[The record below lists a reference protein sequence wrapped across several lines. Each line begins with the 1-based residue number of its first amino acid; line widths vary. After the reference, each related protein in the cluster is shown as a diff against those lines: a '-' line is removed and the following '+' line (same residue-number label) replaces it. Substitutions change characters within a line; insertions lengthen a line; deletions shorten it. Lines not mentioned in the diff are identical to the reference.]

1 MLAADRISQ
10 DAMGQMRAAISDA
23 GGDEVVFVCRL
34 DAELIVTEVDVVAT
48 GAADMAPAPLPLLQ
62 RGQIVIHNHPTGVL
76 RPSRADVHTAA
87 ALGDT
92 GVGSYI
98 VNNEVTELVVV
109 CEPLE
114 PKELQ
119 MLDVDA
125 LSEHLDDGGALSTLF
140 ADYEPRAS
148 QMQML
153 RYVADSFNQ
162 SAILA
167 VEAGTG
173 VGKSFAYLIPA
184 VAWAAAND
192 ERIVIS
198 TATINL
204 QQQLVEKDI
213 PAVKEILGL
222 DVPAV
227 LVKGRGNYLC
237 RKRLAEALDEAT
249 LFEEPEEELLAIRE
263 WSKTEGP
270 GSRSDAPFFP
280 SEELW
285 ARVNSDA
292 DSCTE
297 QSCRL
302 RDDCFF
308 LKARREAASARILVA
323 NHHLLFIDLSLRLR
337 GIGFE
342 ARAILP
348 PFQRLIFDEAHNI
361 ENSATSLFSDS
372 FSIFSVRKHTRRLR
386 RERRG
391 KQAGLL
397 PLVRMRGADA
407 AAVNK
412 AIAAVDQ
419 AEAAAQDLD
428 TAVAA
433 LCEDPAL
440 RLTPQMD
447 PGRRDAL
454 LGPVGELHT
463 RIVGLSSA
471 LTDLI
476 ELNDDDEEGG
486 PFYDLR
492 VATRRIDRVA
502 GLCRSFLEF
511 EENPDRVF
519 WIDYKRSAAG
529 LRFAR
534 FVSTPLDIREIM
546 RDAVFEAFETV
557 VFTSATLT
565 VAEEFDFWAT
575 RIGLLDTSRECEMVS
590 LPSPF
595 PFSENAILAV
605 PTDAPLPSSADY
617 QEFLS
622 GFVGDLLELSEG
634 HALVLFTSYE
644 MLRRT
649 YESTRDRLNKLGIS
663 SLRQGED
670 DRSRLLQRFNA
681 DASSVLFATESFWQG
696 VDAPGDAL
704 QVVVLCRLPFRV
716 PTDPVL
722 TARTE
727 MIELHG
733 GNAFTDLA
741 LPEAVMKL
749 RQGFGRL
756 IRRAS
761 DRGAVVITD
770 VRVRTKPYGEYF
782 LRSLPETQ
790 ESFKSA
796 VGVLEDV
803 ERFLYQ

>member
-1 MLAADRISQ
+1 MVAQDRISA
-10 DAMGQMRAAISDA
+10 DAVAKMRDSIAEAA
-23 GGDEVVFVCRL
+23 GDEVVFRCRIDDDL
-34 DAELIVTEVDVVAT
+34 IITDAEVVARGT
-48 GAADMAPAPLPLLQ
+48 QDVAPAPVELLQ
-62 RGQIVIHNHPTGVL
+62 RGQVIVHNHPTGML
-76 RPSRADVHTAA
+76 RPSRADVHSAA
-87 ALGDT
+87 ALGDA

-98 VNNEVTELVVV
+98 VNNDVTELVVV

-114 PKELQ
+114 PKELNP
-119 MLDVDA
+119 LDIDR
-125 LSEHLDDGGALSTLF
+125 LSGVLDEGGALSEVFTDF
-140 ADYEPRAS
+140 EPRAA
-148 QMQML
+148 QMEML
-153 RYVADSFNQ
+153 RHVAGAFNQ
-162 SAILA
+162 SSLLA

-184 VAWAAAND
+184 LAWAAAND
-192 ERIVIS
+192 ERVVIS

-204 QQQLVEKDI
+204 QQQLIEKDI
-213 PAVKEILGL
+213 PAVKKMLGL
-222 DVPAV
+222 DVSAM

-237 RKRLAEALDEAT
+237 RKRLGEALDEAT
-249 LFEEPEEELLAIRE
+249 LFEEPDGELVALKE
-263 WSKTEGP
+263 WSRSTAP
-270 GSRSDAPFFP
+270 GSRSDVPFYP
-280 SEELW
+280 SESLW
-285 ARVNSDA
+285 SRVNSDA

-297 QSCRL
+297 LSCRL

-308 LKARREAASARILVA
+308 VNARREAASARVLVA
-323 NHHLLFIDLSLRLR
+323 NHHLLFIDLYLRIR
-337 GIGFE
+337 GIGFD

-348 PFQRLIFDEAHNI
+348 PFQRLIFDEAHSI

-372 FSIFSVRKHTRRLR
+372 FSLFSVRKHTRRLQ

-391 KQAGLL
+391 RRAGLL

-407 AAVNK
+407 AALNRAVK
-412 AIAAVDQ
+412 AVEL
-419 AEAAAQDLD
+419 AESGAQDLD
-428 TAVAA
+428 SAAVA
-433 LCEDPAL
+433 LSDDLTL
-440 RLTPQMD
+440 RLTPGMEA
-447 PGRRDAL
+447 GRRSAL
-454 LGPVGELHT
+454 LEPIGELHT
-463 RIVGLSSA
+463 RIVQLSSA

-476 ELNDDDEEGG
+476 ELNDSDEEGG
-486 PFYDLR
+486 PYHDLR
-492 VATRRIDRVA
+492 VVTRRIDRLA

-511 EENPDRVF
+511 EEQPDRVF
-519 WIDYKRSAAG
+519 LIEFKQNVHRTRY
-529 LRFAR
+529 AR

-546 RDAVFEAFETV
+546 REAVFDAFGTV

-565 VAEEFDFWAT
+565 VANTFDFWAS
-575 RIGLLDTSRECEMVS
+575 RIGLLDTAREYELAN

-595 PFSENAILAV
+595 PYSEHALLAV
-605 PTDAPLPSSADY
+605 PTDAPEPSAAGY

-622 GFVGDLLELSEG
+622 RFVGDLLELTEG

-644 MLRRT
+644 MLRAT
-649 YESTRDRLNKLGIS
+649 HESTRGRLAGMGIS

-670 DRSRLLQRFNA
+670 DRARLLERFNE
-681 DASSVLFATESFWQG
+681 DTSSVLFATESFWQG
-696 VDAPGDAL
+696 VDAPGEAL

-727 MIELHG
+727 MIEAQG
-733 GNAFTDLA
+733 GNAFTALA

-761 DRGAVVITD
+761 DRGGVVITD
-770 VRVRTKPYGEYF
+770 VRVLTKPYGVMF

-796 VGVLEDV
+796 RGVLEDV